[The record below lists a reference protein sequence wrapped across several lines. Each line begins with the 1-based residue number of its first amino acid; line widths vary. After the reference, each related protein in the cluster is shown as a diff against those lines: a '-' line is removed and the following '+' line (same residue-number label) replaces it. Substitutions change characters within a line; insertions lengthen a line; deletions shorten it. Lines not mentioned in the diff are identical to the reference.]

1 MTFRHWRTLG
11 KLSVKQECCEG
22 EREPSRAWWY
32 KLATQTLGKLLQEDA
47 QFWDSLGYV
56 ARVDWKSRS

>member
-1 MTFRHWRTLG
+1 M
-11 KLSVKQECCEG
+11 SVKQERREG

-47 QFWDSLGYV
+47 QFWDSLGYM